1 MQREGPN
8 GTEGERDVVLRRAQG
23 AIGQQLAHECRRR
36 HAAPVVAKRHEH
48 AGLGLVQV
56 GRNNL
61 SCQTAS
67 GWMVGKS
74 GMEIRE
80 RVRGVLEECLRSL
93 ARKKTSTELAS
104 HWSGFGQLFDAE
116 AGSVLARLGME
127 FIGFLPG
134 REGS

>member
-1 MQREGPN
+1 MLPVTEDQATRELIHV
-8 GTEGERDVVLRRAQG
+8 EVESF
-23 AIGQQLAHECRRR
+23 E
-36 HAAPVVAKRHEH
+36 VATSDGGCVSIN
-48 AGLGLVQV
+48 GLGLVQV